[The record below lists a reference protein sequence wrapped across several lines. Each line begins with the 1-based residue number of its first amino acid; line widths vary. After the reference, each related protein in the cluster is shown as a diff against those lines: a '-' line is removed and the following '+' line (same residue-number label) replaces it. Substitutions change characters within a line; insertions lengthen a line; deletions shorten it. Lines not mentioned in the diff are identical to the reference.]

1 MSQCVNCHADLNG
14 YPLVCPYCKTNPSWF
29 GSEPYSGL
37 QGLNDGVYDPEV
49 AAFGAATI
57 GGVLCFGPLLPVG
70 LGIIGL
76 AAIRYVYDKSKGR

>member
-1 MSQCVNCHADLNG
+1 MPQCTNCNNQLNG
-14 YPLVCPYCKTNPSWF
+14 YPLVCPYCHTNPSVW
-29 GSEPYSGL
+29 GSAPYSGT

-49 AAFGAATI
+49 AAFGTATI
-57 GGVLCFGPLLPVG
+57 GGILCFGPLLPVG